1 MRDLEY
7 RNGSIRQEGLLESI
21 NILSNEMNARF
32 SLKMDS
38 LMDLMQTQIKRAISS
53 AISDRV
59 IPEIQHIMGSLPLNR
74 KGPEP
79 RKTKT

>member
-1 MRDLEY
+1 MRDIEY
-7 RNGSIRQEGLLESI
+7 RNGSIGQEGLLESI

-32 SLKMDS
+32 SRELDS
-38 LMDLMQTQIKRAISS
+38 LMDLLQTQINRAISS
-53 AISDRV
+53 AINDRV
-59 IPEIQHIMGSLPLNR
+59 IPEIQNIMGSLPLNR